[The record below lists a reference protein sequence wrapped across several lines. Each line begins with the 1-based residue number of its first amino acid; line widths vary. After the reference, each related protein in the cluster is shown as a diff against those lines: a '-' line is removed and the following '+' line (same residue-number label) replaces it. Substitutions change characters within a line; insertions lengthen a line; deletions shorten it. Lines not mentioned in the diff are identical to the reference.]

1 MKHFCE
7 ELKAAREYKK
17 VTLEEISASTK
28 INVNFLQALED
39 GRWDIL
45 PEPYIKG
52 FLKAYAQSVGM
63 NVLKVLKKYD
73 ELEKGVKPGEGE
85 AAEDEQ
91 KLAPPE
97 PPPPPVKSRFPA
109 VKVRTYGLLYGLL
122 VVAIVVVGVL
132 LLSHKDTKAPV
143 EPSHMAEEKSSTIL
157 TDTTVMNAAVPDTE
171 STAPMGTSPEK
182 AVSEPQS
189 EPFAVEAVFNDPCYV
204 EVVLDDS
211 ASADYLFQAGQSKTW
226 KPAKSLWLKLG
237 NAGGA
242 EISLNGKGLGLL
254 GSTNQVVTL
263 RLGPDGVKEKILG
276 PVPVEIKSKDTL

>member
-1 MKHFCE
+1 VKHFCE

-17 VTLEEISASTK
+17 VTLEEISAATK
-28 INVNFLQALED
+28 IDVNFLQALED

-73 ELEKGVKPGEGE
+73 ELEKGVKPSNGDIP
-85 AAEDEQ
+85 EDEQ

-122 VVAIVVVGVL
+122 VVAIVAVGL
-132 LLSHKDTKAPV
+132 FLLSRKGAKTSVGPSHILQ
-143 EPSHMAEEKSSTIL
+143 EPSAAIP
-157 TDTTVMNAAVPDTE
+157 TDTTASSAAVPDTQAA
-171 STAPMGTSPEK
+171 APVVTPP
-182 AVSEPQS
+182 VTTTS
-189 EPFAVEAVFNDPCYV
+189 EPFLVEAVFSDPCYL

-211 ASADYLFQAGQSKTW
+211 ASSDYLFQAGQSKTW
-226 KPAKSLWLKLG
+226 KPTKSLWLKLG

-242 EISLNGKGLGLL
+242 QISLNGKGLGLL
-254 GSTNQVVTL
+254 GSVNQVVTL
-263 RLGPDGVKEKILG
+263 TLGPNGVIEKILG
-276 PVPVEIKSKDTL
+276 PVPAEVNSHDTL